1 MNSTNSTITTRINSI
16 LRTRN
21 SNIKAKGQSG
31 IELLMLVSY
40 SLLVFSAVYLVI
52 LQSNFSAIKEKRNM
66 ESMKISEWIGYE
78 IDIATSIGDGYSKN
92 FTLPDTIVGGTY
104 SVLITDNLVIVNSTE
119 TYTTKIVTPNITGTI
134 QPGDNYIEN
143 REGLIYANL

>member
-1 MNSTNSTITTRINSI
+1 MNLTRINSI
-16 LRTRN
+16 LRIRN
-21 SNIKAKGQSG
+21 SNVKAKGAKGQSG

-40 SLLVFSAVYLVI
+40 SLIVFSAIYLVI

-92 FTLPDTIVGGTY
+92 FTLPDTIIGGTY
-104 SVLITDNLVIVNSTE
+104 SVIVTDNLVIVNSTE
-119 TYTTKIVTPNITGTI
+119 TYTTKIITPNITGTI
-134 QPGDNYIEN
+134 QSGDNYIEN
-143 REGLIYANL
+143 RDGLIYANL